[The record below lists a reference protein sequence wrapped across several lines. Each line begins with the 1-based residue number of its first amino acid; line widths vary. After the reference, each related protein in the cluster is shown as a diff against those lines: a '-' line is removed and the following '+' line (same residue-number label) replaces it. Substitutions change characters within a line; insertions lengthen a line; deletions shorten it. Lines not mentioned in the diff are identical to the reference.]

1 MGSHE
6 AFSSRM
12 QARNNIVRSLW
23 LGIALVHANGA
34 HAVLCKYV
42 DDSGHVTY
50 SDSAVK
56 GAKKSSCFEAPP
68 PPPTPSAPPAS
79 SRAGTPSGP
88 GVAVPAPPGGL
99 PNVDPSTQKRRDDS
113 RRKIL
118 EEELAVEEKAL
129 AQARKDLQ
137 EGEPVRTG
145 DERNYQRYLER
156 IQGLKE
162 RVAQHERNVASLRQE
177 LSNLR

>member
-1 MGSHE
+1 MR
-6 AFSSRM
+6 A
-12 QARNNIVRSLW
+12 QNNIVRSLL
-23 LGIALVHANGA
+23 LGIALGCTNGA

-42 DDSGHVTY
+42 DDNGHVTY

-56 GAKKSSCFEAPP
+56 GAKKSSCFESPP
-68 PPPTPSAPPAS
+68 PPATSSAPAPS
-79 SRAGTPSGP
+79 SRAGSPSGP
-88 GVAVPAPPGGL
+88 GVAAPAPPGGL

-118 EEELAVEEKAL
+118 EEELVVEEKAL

-162 RVAQHERNVASLRQE
+162 RVAQHERNVASIKQE